1 MNAELIPPLLLVG
14 AGRMGGAMFAG
25 WCKAGLAPSMLVDP
39 HAPPGIAR
47 PEDHVV
53 ASLDAVPNGFRPGA
67 AILAIK
73 PQMAPEI
80 LPVLGSMLPPD
91 AVVLSILAGKT
102 LANISAGLG
111 VTNPV
116 VRAMPN
122 TPAAIG
128 QGMTVACAADG
139 TSESQKQLCSR
150 LLEAVGEVAWLPDE
164 TLIDRITAISGS
176 GPAYV
181 FLLAEILEQAGIE
194 QGIPAELSRRL
205 ARQTV
210 SGAGAL
216 IASSHEDTADLRRAV
231 TSAKGVTEQALLVL
245 MAEAAWPRAIRQA
258 LLAAVKRAGELA
270 G

>member
-1 MNAELIPPLLLVG
+1 
-14 AGRMGGAMFAG
+14 MGGAMFAG
-25 WCKAGLAPSMLVDP
+25 WCKAGLAPSVLVDP

-47 PEDHVV
+47 PQDHLVG
-53 ASLDAVPNGFRPGA
+53 SLDELPGGFQPSA

-73 PQMAPEI
+73 PQMAADL
-80 LPVLGSMLPPD
+80 LPALGRVLPPG

-102 LANISAGLG
+102 LANITAGLG
-111 VTNPV
+111 TANPV

-128 QGMTVACAADG
+128 EGMTVACADSRA
-139 TSESQKQLCSR
+139 SESQKQLCNQ

-164 TLIDRITAISGS
+164 MLIDRITAISGS

-194 QGIPAELSRRL
+194 QGIPPDLAKRL

-216 IASSHEDTADLRRAV
+216 IASSHEDTAELRRAV

-245 MAEAAWPRAIRQA
+245 MDEAAWPRTVRAA